1 MHVPS
6 EMRSSLQK
14 QLIYIHHYH
23 NSEPAGSKMQDG
35 KGRDSSRGQKT
46 ENKML
51 DWVAKY
57 TWEDI
62 IIARQHAQMNCMCG
76 KYWTVA

>member
-1 MHVPS
+1 
-6 EMRSSLQK
+6 
-14 QLIYIHHYH
+14 
-23 NSEPAGSKMQDG
+23 MQDG